1 MLLLGEMKKLALFIV
16 LLVLVSTLTYAKG
29 GSSGGSVVKPKVV
42 APPDCESFDSL
53 RERIQCRL
61 ENGQAEETV
70 PEPCRV
76 VAKQEQCTAYYR
88 TAVSCYEKQ
97 GMAKDKCLKQK
108 AGFVKKSVREQLK
121 GNENKW
127 PVELYVVA
135 LLYDLEEK
143 IEDAVDDKKLSAADG
158 AKIIEDI
165 VEVKILVLNGEP
177 VFRVKSAVQGLR
189 TNWPEGVE

>member
-1 MLLLGEMKKLALFIV
+1 MLLVIV
-16 LLVLVSTLTYAKG
+16 LLVLSIGVAAKG

-42 APPDCESFDSL
+42 APPDCEAFDSL

-61 ENGQAEETV
+61 ENGQAEETT

-76 VAKQEQCTAYYR
+76 VTKQEQCTSYYR
-88 TAVSCYEKQ
+88 TAVSCYEKS
-97 GMAKDKCLKQK
+97 GTAKDQCLKQK

-121 GNENKW
+121 GNDNKW
-127 PVELYVVA
+127 PVELYVVG

-143 IEDAVDDKKLSAADG
+143 IEDAVDDEKLSAAEG
-158 AKIIEDI
+158 AKVIEEI

-189 TNWPEGVE
+189 TNWPEGVK